1 MKNLFLEEEALSR
14 EEKINLKGHKPT
26 VVWFTGLS
34 GAGKSTL
41 AKLLEKE
48 LFKRSV
54 HTCLLDGDNIR
65 SGLNCNLHFTEE
77 DRTENLRRVA
87 EVAKLFL
94 ESGIVVISAFITP
107 LASDRQLIKDIVGE
121 ENFLEIFVSTSLE
134 ECEKRDVKGLY
145 QKARAGEI
153 TNFTGISAPY
163 EKPVAPDVEV
173 STEDSALEVEITKI
187 LEIVES
193 RINTGWN

>member
-1 MKNLFLEEEALSR
+1 MKHIFPEADSLSPR
-14 EEKINLKGHKPT
+14 ERSILKGHKPI

-48 LFKRSV
+48 LFRRKI

-65 SGLNCNLHFTEE
+65 SGLNCNLRFTEE

-94 ESGIVVISAFITP
+94 ESGTVVISAFITP
-107 LASDRQLIKDIVGE
+107 LESDRELIKNIIGKDY
-121 ENFLEIFVSTSLE
+121 FVEVFVATSLN
-134 ECEKRDVKGLY
+134 ECERRDVKGLY

-153 TNFTGISAPY
+153 DHFTGISAPY

-173 STEDSALEVEITKI
+173 NTEEFVPGVLVEEILKVIT
-187 LEIVES
+187 S
-193 RINTGWN
+193 RI